1 MKRTEFDI
9 KISIKDVCRFLDIRE
24 ESEAYEEL
32 TEELE
37 EMLPLAYEKIEP
49 KALLGF
55 GSLEGYTVEEDGK
68 QIKEALFGVFTI
80 GKKMGEWSTQ
90 LFAEGD
96 YMRGMMAD
104 AIADNYLFQMDT
116 AMEQTVVDMCRKKGK
131 GIVRRVEAPQDIPMS
146 IQKRAYAAVGAE
158 REGIGITSSFM

>member
-1 MKRTEFDI
+1 MDKRVFFLYKGKCEACRGLRGGRLKRTEFDI

-55 GSLEGYTVEEDGK
+55 
-68 QIKEALFGVFTI
+68 
-80 GKKMGEWSTQ
+80 
-90 LFAEGD
+90 
-96 YMRGMMAD
+96 
-104 AIADNYLFQMDT
+104 
-116 AMEQTVVDMCRKKGK
+116 
-131 GIVRRVEAPQDIPMS
+131 
-146 IQKRAYAAVGAE
+146 
-158 REGIGITSSFM
+158 

>member
-68 QIKEALFGVFTI
+68 QIKLSLI
-80 GKKMGEWSTQ
+80 H
-90 LFAEGD
+90 
-96 YMRGMMAD
+96 
-104 AIADNYLFQMDT
+104 I
-116 AMEQTVVDMCRKKGK
+116 
-131 GIVRRVEAPQDIPMS
+131 
-146 IQKRAYAAVGAE
+146 
-158 REGIGITSSFM
+158 